1 MFSDRFKGNLIIWS
15 ILLTVFFLPI
25 IVLGLI
31 FDIKKLGWFWGTLYI
46 LLAIYIVKT
55 LYPILQFS

>member
-1 MFSDRFKGNLIIWS
+1 MFSDRFKGNLLIWG
-15 ILLTVFFLPI
+15 ILLTVLFAPI

-31 FDIKKLGWFWGTLYI
+31 FDIKKLGWFWGIVYI

-55 LYPILQFS
+55 LYPIL

>member
-1 MFSDRFKGNLIIWS
+1 MFSNRFKGNLLIWGV
-15 ILLTVFFLPI
+15 LLTVLFLPI

-31 FDIKKLGWFWGTLYI
+31 FDIKKLGWFWGIVYI

-55 LYPILQFS
+55 LYPIL

>member
-1 MFSDRFKGNLIIWS
+1 MFSNRFKGNLIVWGV
-15 ILLTVFFLPI
+15 LLTVLFAPI

-31 FDIKKLGWFWGTLYI
+31 FDIKKLGWFWGIVYI

-55 LYPILQFS
+55 LYPIL

>member
-1 MFSDRFKGNLIIWS
+1 MFSNRFKGNLLIWG
-15 ILLTVFFLPI
+15 ILLTVLFAPI

-31 FDIKKLGWFWGTLYI
+31 FDIKKLGWFWGIVYI

-55 LYPILQFS
+55 LYPIL

>member
-1 MFSDRFKGNLIIWS
+1 MFSNRFKGNLIVWGV
-15 ILLTVFFLPI
+15 LLTVLFFPI

-31 FDIKKLGWFWGTLYI
+31 FDIKKLGWFWGIVYI

-55 LYPILQFS
+55 LYPIL

>member
-1 MFSDRFKGNLIIWS
+1 MFSDRFKGNLLIWG
-15 ILLTVFFLPI
+15 ILLTVLFAPI

-31 FDIKKLGWFWGTLYI
+31 FDIKKLGWFWAIVYI

-55 LYPILQFS
+55 LYPIL